1 MNDQA
6 LVQAILDDWRTAP
19 LNEKL
24 RSTLGFLE
32 TLTLRPDDVSSDE
45 ILAMRR
51 AGVSDE
57 GIEEAITV
65 CAIFNL
71 ADRIADTFDYVPPDP
86 EQEAAFG
93 QMRLARGYK
102 M

>member
-6 LVQAILDDWRTAP
+6 LIQAVLDDWRTAP

-24 RSTLGFLE
+24 RATLAFVE
-32 TLTLRPDDVSSDE
+32 KLTLQPDTVSVEDV
-45 ILAMRR
+45 LAMRR

-57 GIEEAITV
+57 GIEEAIAI
-65 CAIFNL
+65 CALFNL
-71 ADRIADTFDYVPPDP
+71 ADRIADTFDYVPPNP
-86 EQEAAFG
+86 EQAARSG
-93 QMRLARGYK
+93 AMQLARGYR

>member
-6 LVQAILDDWRTAP
+6 LIQAILDDWRTAP
-19 LNEKL
+19 VNEKL
-24 RSTLGFLE
+24 RTTLAFLE
-32 TLTLRPDDVSSDE
+32 TLTLVPDDVSPE
-45 ILAMRR
+45 QIQAMRR

-71 ADRIADTFDYVPPDP
+71 ADRIADTFDYVPPDL
-86 EQEAAFG
+86 EQASRFG
-93 QMRLARGYK
+93 EMRLARGYK

>member
-19 LNEKL
+19 VNEKL
-24 RSTLGFLE
+24 RATLAFVE
-32 TLTLRPDDVSSDE
+32 KLTLQPDAISSED
-45 ILAMRR
+45 ILLMRR

-57 GIEEAITV
+57 GIEEAIAV
-65 CAIFNL
+65 CALFNL
-71 ADRIADTFDYVPPDP
+71 ADRIADAFDYVPPTP
-86 EQEAAFG
+86 EQAARSG
-93 QMRLARGYK
+93 EMRLARGYK

>member
-6 LVQAILDDWRTAP
+6 LIQAILDDWRTAP
-19 LNEKL
+19 VDEKL
-24 RSTLGFLE
+24 RATLAFLE
-32 TLTLRPDDVSSDE
+32 TLTLRPDDVSPE
-45 ILAMRR
+45 EVQAMRR

-57 GIEEAITV
+57 GIEEAIAV
-65 CAIFNL
+65 CAVFNL
-71 ADRIADTFDYVPPDP
+71 ADRVADSFDYVPPGP
-86 EQEAAFG
+86 EAAAAFG